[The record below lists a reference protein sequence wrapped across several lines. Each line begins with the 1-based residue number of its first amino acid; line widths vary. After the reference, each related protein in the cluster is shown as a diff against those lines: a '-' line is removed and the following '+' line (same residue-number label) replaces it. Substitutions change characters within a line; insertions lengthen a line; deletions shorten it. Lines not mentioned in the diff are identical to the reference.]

1 MENANN
7 GVRNEEIVP
16 EVIYAYTQDQAIE
29 DGVLVLVGYAAVGAQ
44 KSQERV
50 VLTRTLFEQGYADE
64 NERRRLLIRGFS
76 LLLLADAE
84 DSPTMKLRVIEKGK
98 IWVIWNEGEGY
109 TFLTPDDY

>member
-1 MENANN
+1 MENDYN
-7 GVRNEEIVP
+7 GAQKEEIFP

-64 NERRRLLIRGFS
+64 KVRRRLLIRGFA
-76 LLLLADAE
+76 LLLLVDPE

-109 TFLTPDDY
+109 TFLTPEDY